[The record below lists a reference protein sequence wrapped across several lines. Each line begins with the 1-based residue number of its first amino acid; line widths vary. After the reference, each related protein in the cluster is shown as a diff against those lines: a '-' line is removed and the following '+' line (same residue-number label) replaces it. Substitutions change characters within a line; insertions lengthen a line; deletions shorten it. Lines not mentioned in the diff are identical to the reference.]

1 MANKL
6 IKIGLFL
13 TKYVTIP
20 IILLVFAMWFVY
32 FAYRVAIQI
41 NKNLNED

>member
-6 IKIGLFL
+6 IEIGLFL
-13 TKYVTIP
+13 TKYATIP
-20 IILLVFAMWFVY
+20 IILFAFAIWFVY
-32 FAYRVAIQI
+32 FAYRVAIQV